1 MKKFFIF
8 SLVCCCFLLFSSCEK
23 DERHSYDIYNHTDY
37 EINYMVKEY
46 DKNNTCVATHS
57 GNLRAGLDYKGP
69 YTAQP
74 KATHLTVRIS
84 TGSYI
89 GWLSQVYYLTG
100 SSTSVD
106 IYPSSVVTDYEPSY

>member
-23 DERHSYDIYNHTDY
+23 DERHSYSIYNHTDY

-46 DKNNTCVATHS
+46 DKNNTCVATNS
-57 GNLRAGLDYKGP
+57 GILRAGFSESYNI
-69 YTAQP
+69 AQP

-89 GWLSQVYYLTG
+89 GWLSQVYYLTE
-100 SSTSVD
+100 SYTSVD